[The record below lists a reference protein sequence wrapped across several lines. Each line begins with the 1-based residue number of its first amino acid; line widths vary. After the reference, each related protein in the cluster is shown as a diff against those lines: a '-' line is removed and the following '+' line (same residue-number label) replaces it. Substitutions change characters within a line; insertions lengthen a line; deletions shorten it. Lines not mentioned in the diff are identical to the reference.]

1 MEVSMNDK
9 TRIPQYEL
17 LINGKWVPPEGGKYS
32 TILNPANEEVIAHVA
47 AGSEKDVDTAAR
59 AARAALKVWNGISAA
74 ERGRILNRLADLL
87 EKNQEELIALES
99 MNAGKPV
106 ASVRRQDMPAA
117 IDTLR
122 YYAGWTDKIIG
133 QVIPART
140 DALTYTVR
148 EPVGVVGAIVPW
160 NFPLMIGIWKIAPA
174 LACGCTLIVKP
185 AELTPMTAIRIG
197 ELALE
202 AGVPPGVLNIVTGKG
217 SVVGDAMVAHPHV
230 DKITFT
236 GSPKVG
242 RGIMQGAAVNFK
254 KITLELGGKSANI
267 IFDDADLDSAI
278 RGSASGIFFNAGQVC
293 SAGSRIL
300 VHKKIHDEVVDR
312 LIERAKKIRIGDT
325 ASEDT
330 IMGPLVSRNQLNTV
344 MDYIDVGKKEGAC
357 VAYGGHRIGEKGF
370 YVEPTVFT
378 DVKHEMRISQE
389 EIFGPVASIIP
400 FEDEEDAI
408 RIANGTAFSLAA
420 GVWSADVTRIHKV
433 AQELKAGTVWI
444 NTYGYTDVRLP
455 WGGTGES
462 GFGREHG
469 EAALEHF
476 TEPKTIWLSLL
487 KEPVKDSV
495 EIQNLII

>member
-1 MEVSMNDK
+1 MNDNK
-9 TRIPQYEL
+9 KVPQYEL
-17 LINGKWVPPEGGKYS
+17 LIDGKWVTPESGQYS
-32 TILNPANEEVIAHVA
+32 TILNPATEEVIAHVA
-47 AGSEKDVDTAAR
+47 AGSEKDVDTAAK
-59 AARAALKVWNGISAA
+59 AARAALKVWNGITAA

-87 EKNQEELIALES
+87 EKNQEELIMLES
-99 MNAGKPV
+99 MNAGKPI

-174 LACGCTLIVKP
+174 LACGCTLVVKP

-202 AGVPPGVLNIVTGKG
+202 AGIPPGVLNIVTGKG
-217 SVVGDAMVAHPHV
+217 SVVGDAMVAHPQI

-267 IFDDADLDSAI
+267 IFDDADLDSAV

-312 LIERAKKIRIGDT
+312 LIERAKHIRIGDT
-325 ASEDT
+325 ASDDT
-330 IMGPLVSRNQLNTV
+330 IMGPLVSRNQMNTV
-344 MDYIDVGKKEGAC
+344 MDYIDIGKKEGAC
-357 VAYGGHRIGEKGF
+357 VAYGGQRVGDKGF
-370 YVEPTVFT
+370 YVSPTIFT
-378 DVKHEMRISQE
+378 DVQHVVRISQE

-420 GVWSADVTRIHKV
+420 GIWSADVTRIHKV
-433 AQELKAGTVWI
+433 AHELRAGTVWI

-469 EAALEHF
+469 EAALENF

-487 KEPVKDSV
+487 KR
-495 EIQNLII
+495 